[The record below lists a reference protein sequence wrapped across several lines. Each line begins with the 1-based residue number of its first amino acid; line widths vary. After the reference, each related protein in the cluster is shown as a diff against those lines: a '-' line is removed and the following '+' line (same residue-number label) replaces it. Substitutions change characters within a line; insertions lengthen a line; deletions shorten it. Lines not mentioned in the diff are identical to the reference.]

1 MTQPTQSPERP
12 QSGTSSG
19 HGPGAAPVAIPARF
33 VVGTGRCGSTLL
45 SRMLAENRKTLNVF
59 ELFSGLDTSF
69 RFSDRPVPGPELA
82 HHLRLDHPMLTMVMK
97 RGGEVP
103 EVVYPF
109 GAPGARHVL
118 GDPVPWALAIAIPR
132 ISDEPDALFDALLA
146 RVEAAPT
153 RPLAQHYRDIFDW
166 LTLRSG
172 KIGWIERSGTSIDT
186 LGDLVRLFPE
196 ARFVHIHRDG
206 PEAAL
211 SMREYAVLRVAV
223 AVMNGLAGEIEYT
236 HEALERLE
244 REDGAAID
252 RLLAARP
259 PIELYGKYWSDQ
271 ILRGEAARQQL
282 APDVFLDVRF
292 ETLVTRPV
300 ETLRTIAEFLDLPR
314 DDGTGRDAW
323 IERAAALSH
332 GLPKRRAP
340 ELPEAERARL
350 EAVCREA
357 MAAVGR

>member
-1 MTQPTQSPERP
+1 MAALATPSDR
-12 QSGTSSG
+12 
-19 HGPGAAPVAIPARF
+19 GPGAAEVAIPARF

-45 SRMLAENRKTLNVF
+45 SRMLAENRKTLNIF

-69 RFSDRPVPGPELA
+69 RFSDRPVPGSELA

-97 RGGEVP
+97 RGGAVP

-109 GAPGARHVL
+109 GTRGARHVL

-132 ISDEPDALFDALLA
+132 ISETPDALFDELIA
-146 RVEAAPT
+146 RAETSPT
-153 RPLAQHYRDIFDW
+153 RPLGQHYRAIFDW
-166 LTLRSG
+166 LTERCGRTS
-172 KIGWIERSGTSIDT
+172 WIERSGTSIDT

-236 HEALERLE
+236 HEALARLE

-271 ILRGEAARQQL
+271 ILRGEAARRRL
-282 APDVFLDVRF
+282 APEAFLDVRF
-292 ETLVTRPV
+292 ETLVTRPA
-300 ETLRTIAEFLDLPR
+300 ETLTKIADFFELPG
-314 DDGTGRDAW
+314 DDGTGRGAW
-323 IERAAALSH
+323 IARAAALSH
-332 GLPKRRAP
+332 GLPGRRAP
-340 ELPEAERARL
+340 ELPVAERRRL

-357 MAAVGR
+357 MAVVGR